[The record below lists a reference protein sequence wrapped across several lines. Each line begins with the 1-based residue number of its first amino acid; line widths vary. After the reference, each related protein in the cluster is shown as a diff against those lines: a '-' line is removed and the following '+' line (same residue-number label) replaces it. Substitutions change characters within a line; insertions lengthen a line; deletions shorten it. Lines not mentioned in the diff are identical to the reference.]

1 MASSS
6 SSSYSSSLSSRA
18 LVSHREQQQHRSLAS
33 LVSKRTTARNARI
46 RRKKNV
52 FKSSSSNKNNDDD
65 DEREKNNET
74 KDGGDG
80 GGGGGVPNI
89 NNNGKRNTT
98 HGTTSSSSSS
108 GGSSS
113 EKLSSS
119 SSSSGEQDIYN
130 RSRNNNN
137 NNGGGGGGGGGF
149 GFSKTLNDL
158 ALKAKDVFAPD
169 ATSSA
174 PPPVAKDSTM
184 DPLEAILAW
193 HLGSSTS
200 TTLTSQEVSDTIV
213 NEVTSFPANK
223 LVRGQSP
230 SVAMHLPIPFI
241 RAHERKFRGRKEL
254 AMGKKSVMEKEMT
267 SGEIDDVTK
276 IDIDDS
282 NDPLLSNL
290 RIAL

>member
-1 MASSS
+1 MRGSIVGFHRAAS
-6 SSSYSSSLSSRA
+6 
-18 LVSHREQQQHRSLAS
+18 
-33 LVSKRTTARNARI
+33 K
-46 RRKKNV
+46 
-52 FKSSSSNKNNDDD
+52 
-65 DEREKNNET
+65 
-74 KDGGDG
+74 
-80 GGGGGVPNI
+80 
-89 NNNGKRNTT
+89 
-98 HGTTSSSSSS
+98 
-108 GGSSS
+108 
-113 EKLSSS
+113 
-119 SSSSGEQDIYN
+119 YN
-130 RSRNNNN
+130 RSRNNNNN

-213 NEVTSFPANK
+213 SEVTSFPANK

-254 AMGKKSVMEKEMT
+254 AMGRKSVMEKEMT

-290 RIAL
+290 RIALESWQEWSAPTVALALRGALMSASALRAASGLSGKGRREGETMTVLLPSEGLGRSDLKKCFDLLWPDAPFNFESYGNNMVDAL

>member
-1 MASSS
+1 M
-6 SSSYSSSLSSRA
+6 
-18 LVSHREQQQHRSLAS
+18 
-33 LVSKRTTARNARI
+33 SKRTTARNARI

-52 FKSSSSNKNNDDD
+52 FKSNRND
-65 DEREKNNET
+65 ENRENTHEI

-80 GGGGGVPNI
+80 GGVGGVPNI

-98 HGTTSSSSSS
+98 NGMTSSSSSS

-119 SSSSGEQDIYN
+119 SSGEQDIYN
-130 RSRNNNN
+130 RSRNNN

-241 RAHERKFRGRKEL
+241 RAHE
-254 AMGKKSVMEKEMT
+254 MTKKNMNKMKKPSSLSLTLSLSLSLSFV
-267 SGEIDDVTK
+267 
-276 IDIDDS
+276 
-282 NDPLLSNL
+282 LLL
-290 RIAL
+290 VLQKALLC

>member
-1 MASSS
+1 M
-6 SSSYSSSLSSRA
+6 
-18 LVSHREQQQHRSLAS
+18 
-33 LVSKRTTARNARI
+33 
-46 RRKKNV
+46 
-52 FKSSSSNKNNDDD
+52 
-65 DEREKNNET
+65 
-74 KDGGDG
+74 
-80 GGGGGVPNI
+80 
-89 NNNGKRNTT
+89 
-98 HGTTSSSSSS
+98 
-108 GGSSS
+108 
-113 EKLSSS
+113 
-119 SSSSGEQDIYN
+119 
-130 RSRNNNN
+130 
-137 NNGGGGGGGGGF
+137 
-149 GFSKTLNDL
+149 
-158 ALKAKDVFAPD
+158 
-169 ATSSA
+169 
-174 PPPVAKDSTM
+174 AKDSTM

-254 AMGKKSVMEKEMT
+254 AMGRKSVMEKEMT

-290 RIAL
+290 RIALESWQEWSAPTVALALRGALMSASA

>member
-6 SSSYSSSLSSRA
+6 SSSSLSFRA
-18 LVSHREQQQHRSLAS
+18 LVSHREQQRDLAS
-33 LVSKRTTARNARI
+33 LVSRKKRI
-46 RRKKNV
+46 RRKHV
-52 FKSSSSNKNNDDD
+52 FNGSRSSSTKNNKSNE
-65 DEREKNNET
+65 EREKNNKT
-74 KDGGDG
+74 KDHGGDG
-80 GGGGGVPNI
+80 GGVGGVPNI

-98 HGTTSSSSSS
+98 NGTTSSSSSS
-108 GGSSS
+108 GGFSS
-113 EKLSSS
+113 EKLS

-137 NNGGGGGGGGGF
+137 NGEGGGGGF

-223 LVRGQSP
+223 LVKGQSP

-254 AMGKKSVMEKEMT
+254 AMGRKSVMEKEMT
-267 SGEIDDVTK
+267 RVKSMM
-276 IDIDDS
+276 
-282 NDPLLSNL
+282 L
-290 RIAL
+290 RK